1 MRQFTEE
8 HRKKIGEARK
18 KWFAEHPKEKEKL
31 RKAVKKWWKE
41 HRKEMITS
49 GIEVS
54 QLTKENFKNNGEK
67 RIHTIIVIYKEKEKQ
82 RKKKRAISSLFYYRP

>member
-18 KWFAEHPKEKEKL
+18 KWLAEHPKEKEKL
-31 RKAVKKWWKE
+31 RKAAKKWWKE

-54 QLTKENFKNNGEK
+54 QLEDYTTYQREFQKQWRKKNPHYYRDLQRK
-67 RIHTIIVIYKEKEKQ
+67 RKAKKEKE
-82 RKKKRAISSLFYYRP
+82 SD

>member
-1 MRQFTEE
+1 MREVTEE

-18 KWFAEHPKEKEKL
+18 KWFTEHPEEKEKQ

-49 GIEVS
+49 GVEVS
-54 QLTKENFKNNGEK
+54 QLDDYTTYQREFQKQWRKKHPHYYRDLQRK
-67 RIHTIIVIYKEKEKQ
+67 RKAKKEKE
-82 RKKKRAISSLFYYRP
+82 SD